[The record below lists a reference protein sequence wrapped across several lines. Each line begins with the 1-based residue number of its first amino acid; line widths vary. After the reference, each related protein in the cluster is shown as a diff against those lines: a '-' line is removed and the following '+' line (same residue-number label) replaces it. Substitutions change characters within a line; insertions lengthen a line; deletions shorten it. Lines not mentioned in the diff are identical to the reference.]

1 MHPHFHA
8 LSRPYIHTLSVQ
20 LRDETLR
27 RSFPQQIHSKS
38 TANPQQIHSKS
49 TTDPR
54 GWSRAQSFPWAGLW
68 AFSNKDGPTCLSRKQ
83 KTKQIC
89 GAFEEFK

>member
-8 LSRPYIHTLSVQ
+8 LSSPYIHTLSVQ

-27 RSFPQQIHSKS
+27 RSF
-38 TANPQQIHSKS
+38 PQQIHSKS

-83 KTKQIC
+83 KTKQIR